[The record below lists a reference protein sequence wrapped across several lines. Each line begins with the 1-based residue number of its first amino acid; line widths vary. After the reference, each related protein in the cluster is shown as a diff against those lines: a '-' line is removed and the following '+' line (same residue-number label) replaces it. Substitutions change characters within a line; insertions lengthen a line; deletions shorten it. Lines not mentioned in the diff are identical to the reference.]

1 MVRRGLGE
9 DALRLLAAL
18 PHPKDNPELIIQEL
32 TLESSA
38 LTIQQ
43 NFPTASQRLSEA
55 EALCKGARYLA
66 CGGVLRTRG
75 ILEARLGNLA
85 EAQQR
90 FLDSLA
96 FARTNHDRRLEASA
110 LANLGWAS
118 LQIEHYDEA
127 IGWFRSAYDVAAEL
141 GAEDFAQIASGDLGW
156 AYFKL
161 GDKEQ
166 ALELFLTAEKRAANL
181 GNIQAEI
188 TWKSNVGYLYQD
200 AGNLDRAV
208 QAYLQSLNLANQIK
222 SKEDIVNALEDLA
235 HASIDAGK
243 LDEANSY
250 IDRVDPLISAANNHL
265 DALDVMLAQAEI
277 SAARHQDLQAETVF
291 RSVERDPASQ
301 ISMRMGAEHELAK
314 LFERE
319 GKTDLAARMRLRL
332 QHLNL
337 HEPT

>member
-1 MVRRGLGE
+1 M
-9 DALRLLAAL
+9 
-18 PHPKDNPELIIQEL
+18 
-32 TLESSA
+32 
-38 LTIQQ
+38 
-43 NFPTASQRLSEA
+43 
-55 EALCKGARYLA
+55 
-66 CGGVLRTRG
+66 LRTRG

-85 EAQQR
+85 EARQR

-188 TWKSNVGYLYQD
+188 NWKSNVGYLYQD
-200 AGNLDRAV
+200 AGDLDRAV
-208 QAYLQSLNLANQIK
+208 QAYLQSLELAKQIN
-222 SKEDIVNALEDLA
+222 SKDDIVNALEDLA

-243 LDEANSY
+243 LDEASAY
-250 IDRVDPLISAANNHL
+250 IDQVNPLISAA
-265 DALDVMLAQAEI
+265 AI
-277 SAARHQDLQAETVF
+277 
-291 RSVERDPASQ
+291 
-301 ISMRMGAEHELAK
+301 ISMRWMSCSRK
-314 LFERE
+314 Q
-319 GKTDLAARMRLRL
+319 RLR
-332 QHLNL
+332 QHGIRTCKQKQSFAPLSTTLPAKSPCASAPNMSL
-337 HEPT
+337 PSCLSGKERPNSRLACTRLR